1 MAEEAMSGDIYTLTD
16 EDGKEEEFEL
26 LASCTYEGK
35 EYYALTPVGE
45 ETDEYVIL
53 RVEEE
58 DGEPIFVTIDD
69 DDEFDTVADIFE
81 DEVFSE
87 IDYDEDNSEEE

>member
-45 ETDEYVIL
+45 ETD
-53 RVEEE
+53 
-58 DGEPIFVTIDD
+58 
-69 DDEFDTVADIFE
+69 
-81 DEVFSE
+81 
-87 IDYDEDNSEEE
+87 

>member
-69 DDEFDTVADIFE
+69 DEELENVYQALMDLIYE
-81 DEVFSE
+81 DE
-87 IDYDEDNSEEE
+87 EEES